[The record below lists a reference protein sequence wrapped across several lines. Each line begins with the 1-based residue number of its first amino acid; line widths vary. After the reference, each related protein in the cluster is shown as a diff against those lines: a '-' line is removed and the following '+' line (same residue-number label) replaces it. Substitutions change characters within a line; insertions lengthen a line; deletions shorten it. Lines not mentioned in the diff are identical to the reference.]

1 MAAQWER
8 WLKYAKARFDATL
21 AKGETEMDR
30 LEAEQAAR
38 AEGKPWL
45 SSTSDAPSFDEAKAR
60 IEAQAEAAG
69 RTAPTEGPASPSSS
83 SSGPPS
89 DVPGASGAAPSAPD
103 IRKPSPTA
111 APAGDAI
118 DFAAQQKAAEE
129 RLAQM
134 RAELGLDDPP
144 PDGKD

>member
-1 MAAQWER
+1 MMQVMAAQWER
-8 WLKYAKARFDATL
+8 WLKYAKAKVDSTL
-21 AKGETEMDR
+21 AKGEAEMDR

-38 AEGKPWL
+38 AEDRPWL
-45 SSTSDAPSFDEAKAR
+45 SGTGDAPTFDEAKAR

-69 RTAPTEGPASPSSS
+69 SGPAPTPAT
-83 SSGPPS
+83 PPT
-89 DVPGASGAAPSAPD
+89 PEL
-103 IRKPSPTA
+103 RKPSPTA
-111 APAGDAI
+111 APPGDTI

-144 PDGKD
+144 PG